1 MNMANTATPPPR
13 SNPRGPRP
21 RVASDAFASAEEFL
35 KAAAF
40 IVVPEDQS
48 QRKAFEKLMPHLY
61 VLRDKGCSFAQLAGL
76 LTKCGLNLQPSTVR
90 RYFEE
95 MLAARM
101 DVCQKQLKEQMA
113 LLSEVRKET
122 KQLDVSAIAGKVL
135 EVDSKRREEA
145 NANIDRLIN
154 PGGRK
159 VEQSTVGR
167 DQQPRTMT
175 SARPMQAPPEQV
187 VQRPAPART
196 ESVSAPKPAPTQP
209 NQGKPS
215 HSDHAPKPDASLVAQ
230 HAAAAAPAMP
240 QENLRCAPIESGVP
254 PLKKRN
260 DVPAIFYEPGD
271 LEHPSIPG
279 LFLSLEQ
286 RRYGAFLELTGPD
299 GQVIRKETMEE
310 KRFRILWKKPI
321 ASTPTRTSDKFVT
334 MDMTLFKGS

>member
-1 MNMANTATPPPR
+1 MNMATTAPPPR

-21 RVASDAFASAEEFL
+21 RVPSNAFASAEEFL

-40 IVVPEDQS
+40 VVVPEDQS

-135 EVDSKRREEA
+135 AADSKRREEA
-145 NANIDRLIN
+145 NANIDQLIN
-154 PGGRK
+154 PGARK
-159 VEQSTVGR
+159 VELLNVGR
-167 DQQPRTMT
+167 EQQPRAMT
-175 SARPMQAPPEQV
+175 SATPMQAPEQV
-187 VQRPAPART
+187 VQRPTTA
-196 ESVSAPKPAPTQP
+196 SAVPMSATKLAPTQP
-209 NQGKPS
+209 NQGKPA
-215 HSDHAPKPDASLVAQ
+215 HSDHSPKPDAPIVAQ
-230 HAAAAAPAMP
+230 NAASTAPTRP

-254 PLKKRN
+254 PLKKRD

-271 LEHPSIPG
+271 LEHPAIPG
-279 LFLSLEQ
+279 LVLSLEQ

-321 ASTPTRTSDKFVT
+321 ANTPTRTSDKFVT
-334 MDMTLFKGS
+334 MDMTLFKSS